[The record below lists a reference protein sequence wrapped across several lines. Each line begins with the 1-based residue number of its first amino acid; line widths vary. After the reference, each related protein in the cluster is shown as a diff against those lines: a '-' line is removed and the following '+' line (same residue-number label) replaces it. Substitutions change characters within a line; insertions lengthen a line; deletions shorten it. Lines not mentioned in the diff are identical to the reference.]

1 MKLSL
6 GPYSGSR
13 EDANATWSTSK
24 WTGAFTSGREMYEVS
39 HLWYRGHYC
48 IRYVDNLLPLGLPSS
63 NPLPSSSGLPHDR
76 TALRTRV
83 RTNED
88 R

>member
-24 WTGAFTSGREMYEVS
+24 WTGAFKSGREMYEVS
-39 HLWYRGHYC
+39 HLWYRSHYC
-48 IRYVDNLLPLGLPSS
+48 MRRQLTASWPPFIKPSPLIIWSAP
-63 NPLPSSSGLPHDR
+63 
-76 TALRTRV
+76 
-83 RTNED
+83 
-88 R
+88 